1 MDKYGNYAQRMPVL
15 IYKLSDKRLKEVIN
29 VLRNYI
35 KNGKNFVIL
44 ANRYFLKKGV
54 YLYWVDNL
62 IDSLTVV
69 ERRQEQNI
77 VY

>member
-1 MDKYGNYAQRMPVL
+1 MVK
-15 IYKLSDKRLKEVIN
+15 K
-29 VLRNYI
+29 
-35 KNGKNFVIL
+35 FVIL
-44 ANRYFLKKGV
+44 ANRYFFKKGV